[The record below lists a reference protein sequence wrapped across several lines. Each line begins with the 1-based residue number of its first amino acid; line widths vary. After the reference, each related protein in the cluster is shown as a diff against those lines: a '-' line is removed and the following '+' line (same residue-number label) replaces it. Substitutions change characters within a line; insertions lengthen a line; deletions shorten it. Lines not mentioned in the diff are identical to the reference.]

1 MAAGTSRYRNVG
13 TIVPPVSVTLAC
25 IVYPGGAAAE
35 RDVIPFP
42 ASVVMCPFDYELM
55 NTSFLFASFLAET
68 GEIPSQQTNGVP
80 S

>member
-1 MAAGTSRYRNVG
+1 
-13 TIVPPVSVTLAC
+13 
-25 IVYPGGAAAE
+25 VYPGGAAE
-35 RDVIPFP
+35 RDVIPSP